1 VATRIIAPPA
11 LDSKILNLSR
21 LLSCAARATMIT
33 SLACGV
39 LAPTLAAAGPS
50 DGSLPGASMPEG
62 DKSTFE
68 YLFDRKSVFTEEKVD
83 TLPALPDNA
92 DLVPFEVSKQSTLT
106 YAIDPKSVS
115 IGKDRVIRY
124 TVVITSTAGA
134 RNVRY
139 EGLRCEDGQQWRM
152 YAAVDED
159 GAGWDR
165 DTTTQWEQIEW
176 NSLNAYHA
184 ALAHDYFCNFTTPYG
199 TAKSIVENMR
209 YKRTITD
216 QRDR

>member
-1 VATRIIAPPA
+1 VAARIIAPPA

-62 DKSTFE
+62 DQSTFQ

-92 DLVPFEVSKQSTLT
+92 DLLPFEVSKQTTLT

-165 DTTTQWEQIEW
+165 DTTTPWDQIEW

-184 ALAHDYFCNFTTPYG
+184 ALAHDYFCNFATPNG
-199 TAKSIVENMR
+199 TAKTIVENIR
-209 YKRTITD
+209 YKRTISD